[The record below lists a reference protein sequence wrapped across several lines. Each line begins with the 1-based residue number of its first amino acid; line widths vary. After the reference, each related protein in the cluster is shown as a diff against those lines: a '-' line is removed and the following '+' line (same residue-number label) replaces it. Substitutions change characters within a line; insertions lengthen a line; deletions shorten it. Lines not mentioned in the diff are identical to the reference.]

1 MRLQSSGVRSCEKAM
16 ARKKRGP
23 AMQAT
28 GAQEREIMRVKRDPD
43 KQSELWATCPCDC
56 LQEMSLQK
64 KRGPECAFRVF
75 GSAELD
81 YPSKREEG
89 WREQVSQKNCKK
101 KE

>member
-1 MRLQSSGVRSCEKAM
+1 M
-16 ARKKRGP
+16 AKKGGP

-28 GAQEREIMRVKRDPD
+28 GAQEREIMRVNRDPD
-43 KQSELWATCPCDC
+43 KQIELWATCPCDC

-64 KRGPECAFRVF
+64 KSGPECAFRVF

-81 YPSKREEG
+81 YPSKE
-89 WREQVSQKNCKK
+89 KNGDASRCRRRIAKK